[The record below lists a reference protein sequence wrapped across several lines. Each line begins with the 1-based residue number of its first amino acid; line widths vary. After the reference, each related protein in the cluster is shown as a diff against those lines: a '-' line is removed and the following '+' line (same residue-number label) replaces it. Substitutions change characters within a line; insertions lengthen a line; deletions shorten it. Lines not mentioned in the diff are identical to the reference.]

1 LENQIGKGTMESKD
15 LSKLTVVSK
24 KNASQKAKTH
34 RKELSNMNITDKSV
48 NFFEYATNRKLN

>member
-1 LENQIGKGTMESKD
+1 MESKD

-34 RKELSNMNITDKSV
+34 RKELSNMKITDKSV

>member
-1 LENQIGKGTMESKD
+1 MESKD